1 MSLFWAG
8 VSSGGGSLFG
18 APSGG
23 LMVQRA
29 GEQAPVEAC
38 LVQPQAEEPALVAA
52 CLGQPQAEEQAPV
65 EACLVQLQAEEPALV
80 AACLGQPQAEERAL
94 VAACLGQ
101 PQVEEQAPVEACLV
115 QLQAEEPALVAAC
128 LGQPQAEEQT
138 PVEACLVQPQAEGPA
153 PVAAC
158 LVQPQPEEPTL
169 VAACLVQPQA
179 EELAPVAACLVQP
192 QAEEPAPV
200 AACLVQPQLEEPAPV
215 EACLVQPQAEEP
227 ALVAACLV
235 QPQAEEPAP
244 VACLGLQAEV
254 AISLVPVQVNQVAPI
269 CLEQE
274 VHLLLL
280 VQEQCLV
287 AVILFVPVAR
297 HLPILGLEEAEVQPS
312 APQVEA
318 ATGACDSC
326 GLQTQSSELQQA
338 RATVVEHRKVSD
350 LLRMWEERIHKQ
362 AQHFDAFAE
371 QVLRFDTDLIANAA
385 KVKVLREEHAQLKGR
400 QELVDRSLQQIW
412 EQQDSLGRLLSGL
425 VEALRPQP
433 QQADEAAGSA
443 AAPIRSHQRA
453 LALTLQLDE
462 LERQAEDLARE
473 TGKIQSNLY
482 KEPLTTVVR
491 ADISGF
497 RADQNDWVMGRSCEV
512 LDAHASALDTM
523 STQVTAVTQRIQVIE
538 GAL

>member
-1 MSLFWAG
+1 MTKCSSLPSEAQEPVRVAACLLQPRAEEEPARVAACLAQPQAEVAVSLEG
-8 VSSGGGSLFG
+8 AVAPVEALRPQGQTCLVVHLQAKTRVASLVEGVEVAERQAPEGSLVVEAAAAVQGAVSLVLPQAAQQPQVEPAVSSVLELEELTPEVG
-18 APSGG
+18 AFS
-23 LMVQRA
+23 
-29 GEQAPVEAC
+29 EHQAEEPALVEAC
-38 LVQPQAEEPALVAA
+38 LVQPQAEEPSPVA
-52 CLGQPQAEEQAPV
+52 
-65 EACLVQLQAEEPALV
+65 
-80 AACLGQPQAEERAL
+80 
-94 VAACLGQ
+94 
-101 PQVEEQAPVEACLV
+101 
-115 QLQAEEPALVAAC
+115 
-128 LGQPQAEEQT
+128 
-138 PVEACLVQPQAEGPA
+138 ACLVQPQVEEPA

-158 LVQPQPEEPTL
+158 LVQPQPEEP
-169 VAACLVQPQA
+169 
-179 EELAPVAACLVQP
+179 APAAACLVQP
-192 QAEEPAPV
+192 QAEEPAP
-200 AACLVQPQLEEPAPV
+200 A
-215 EACLVQPQAEEP
+215 
-227 ALVAACLV
+227 AACLV
-235 QPQAEEPAP
+235 QPQAEEGASSGSSLFGAAP
-244 VACLGLQAEV
+244 SGGASSSGSLFGAAPSGGANSGGSLFGAAASGGGNLFGATAGQSGGTNLFGAGSASTSAFGAGSAGVA
-254 AISLVPVQVNQVAPI
+254 
-269 CLEQE
+269 
-274 VHLLLL
+274 
-280 VQEQCLV
+280 
-287 AVILFVPVAR
+287 F
-297 HLPILGLEEAEVQPS
+297 
-312 APQVEA
+312 
-318 ATGACDSC
+318 GASS
-326 GLQTQSSELQQA
+326 GGSELQQA

-425 VEALRPQP
+425 VEALWPQP

-491 ADISGF
+491 
-497 RADQNDWVMGRSCEV
+497 V

-538 GAL
+538 GSCRDAGTSSCRGAIVGRFVGRSLLDRKADPI